1 MFLLI
6 AFPPFSSIPPDH
18 TSIGLLSLLIAELEA
33 HPHPPHLTR
42 ENPIYAL
49 MTCTAEYA
57 PDLDSKLSKLVRQ
70 SVKDDSA
77 LKKVGEWLGKDRQ
90 LRPFVGTTQAVD
102 LIAGGVKVNVGSSLS
117 RPSLSQST
125 F

>member
-1 MFLLI
+1 
-6 AFPPFSSIPPDH
+6 
-18 TSIGLLSLLIAELEA
+18 
-33 HPHPPHLTR
+33 
-42 ENPIYAL
+42 